1 MRALHGCVG
10 GKRRQ
15 VKVEERRVSVIHPYS
30 SASCVISNPLNE
42 THLRRRLP
50 FGALVTLLRPH
61 ALAPLGR
68 LAPPLQLLVA
78 CFPRGRRRFQVRSLG
93 AVLVLHGWTLFV
105 AVVFSDAR
113 VRPVHAAAALLC
125 AHGTTVDEHLLFTV
139 LVWMIVRCLTNKN
152 QVGRAIED
160 MNKSIKTLWASFKNV
175 PPTPRPP
182 PRSVSTQQ

>member
-10 GKRRQ
+10 GKGRQ

-50 FGALVTLLRPH
+50 FGALVTLLRPR
-61 ALAPLGR
+61 ALGPLGR
-68 LAPPLQLLVA
+68 LAPTLQLLVA

-125 AHGTTVDEHLLFTV
+125 AHGATVDEHLLFTV
-139 LVWMIVRCLTNKN
+139 LFTVLIWMFVRCLTDTKN
-152 QVGRAIED
+152 RSEEIED
-160 MNKSIKTLWASFKNV
+160 MNKIIKTVGKFKTCPRF
-175 PPTPRPP
+175 PP
-182 PRSVSTQQ
+182 SVSTQQ